1 MSVFNI
7 IAGTASIISLIISI
21 IAIKKVVNIETRINI
36 NDQST
41 NIIDSSNKIS
51 QKASGKDITQAGR
64 DINV

>member
-1 MSVFNI
+1 MNLFNI
-7 IAGTASIISLIISI
+7 MAGTASIISLIISI

-36 NDQST
+36 TDQST

-51 QKASGKDITQAGR
+51 QKANGKDITQAGR